1 MEEVKDNDRGIIAF
15 LNRKASEKPIKVDTG
30 MMSQK
35 QRAQFISYM
44 EESLKEAKR
53 NGR

>member
-1 MEEVKDNDRGIIAF
+1 MENKKYDEKVQCSQDTKDTV
-15 LNRKASEKPIKVDTG
+15 KVDTG

-53 NGR
+53 DGR